1 MIAYDIIS
9 WSTSTSTTKVCI
21 ILSCVNEDIIYIQ
34 HFSVCPKAHTR
45 TMSESGADRKK
56 RLRAMRD
63 DAEYVDAELKFR
75 NYLPKDEV
83 LLEGQVRG
91 CSSRPTVRRR
101 PTLSSSS
108 RADEPTN
115 LLSSPKIKARR
126 APEMDVPTVEPENDG
141 DDEVRKRF
149 RSAVELPR
157 GTLSYFPFPN
167 PFCIRQTAL
176 LCMLPKKTNHD
187 LKRDVEKK
195 LQRLEKRTQRAMLE
209 LMHAK

>member
-1 MIAYDIIS
+1 MR
-9 WSTSTSTTKVCI
+9 
-21 ILSCVNEDIIYIQ
+21 LLPQ
-34 HFSVCPKAHTR
+34 HFSVCPKARTR

-149 RSAVELPR
+149 RSAVELTR

-176 LCMLPKKTNHD
+176 LCILPKKTNHD

>member
-1 MIAYDIIS
+1 MR
-9 WSTSTSTTKVCI
+9 
-21 ILSCVNEDIIYIQ
+21 LLPQ
-34 HFSVCPKAHTR
+34 HFSVCPEARTR

-108 RADEPTN
+108 RAENRLTCYPPKDKGET
-115 LLSSPKIKARR
+115 SSGDGCSNCKAR
-126 APEMDVPTVEPENDG
+126 
-141 DDEVRKRF
+141 K
-149 RSAVELPR
+149 
-157 GTLSYFPFPN
+157 
-167 PFCIRQTAL
+167 
-176 LCMLPKKTNHD
+176 
-187 LKRDVEKK
+187 
-195 LQRLEKRTQRAMLE
+195 
-209 LMHAK
+209 

>member
-1 MIAYDIIS
+1 MVVGNVNFNDEVYS
-9 WSTSTSTTKVCI
+9 LNTSASAR
-21 ILSCVNEDIIYIQ
+21 
-34 HFSVCPKAHTR
+34 KARTR

-108 RADEPTN
+108 RAYEPTNN
-115 LLSSPKIKARR
+115 LLSS
-126 APEMDVPTVEPENDG
+126 
-141 DDEVRKRF
+141 
-149 RSAVELPR
+149 
-157 GTLSYFPFPN
+157 
-167 PFCIRQTAL
+167 
-176 LCMLPKKTNHD
+176 
-187 LKRDVEKK
+187 
-195 LQRLEKRTQRAMLE
+195 QR
-209 LMHAK
+209 